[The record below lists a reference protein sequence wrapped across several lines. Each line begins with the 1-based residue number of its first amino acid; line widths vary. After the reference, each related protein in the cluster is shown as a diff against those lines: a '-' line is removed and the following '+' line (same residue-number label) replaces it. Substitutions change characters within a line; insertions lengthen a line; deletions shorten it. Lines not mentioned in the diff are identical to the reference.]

1 MDNEKASSTGG
12 QDSVR
17 KVWGMEPKDFIDSIV
32 KLSGFITI
40 LLAIIGFAYNAK
52 KDSDT
57 AAISNA
63 QFKETDS
70 LQRENMSV
78 QKKNLA
84 RQKSKDSLDHL
95 RDIKLDSASAANIRK
110 ADSITASNIRHADS
124 LSFLKMAT
132 QFHESIDA
140 INAEK
145 QAALYKEQS
154 SNYIELCI
162 RTINETSVISL
173 NNVNSKEYNFAV
185 ANLNGNLLSQ
195 HKLLSNS
202 NIVKQLEK
210 VDSVLNGYYRRYFI
224 IGALDS
230 IGQFANN
237 LNNFLNKQ
245 TSIPYSARSFKKDKD
260 IQDVFLKYINPQID
274 SLKFYSNAI
283 NSFYKKIDAAIP
295 TDEVDRSLI
304 FRSTEKITKN
314 INSFI
319 AKVTEVYN
327 SGPSVGRPG
336 GGYWSNNISN
346 KEAFYRDYQ
355 LFLNGINV
363 QADLDEIAEMKRIYL
378 RDLRTQ
384 NLMSLKI
391 LHSEIDLLIS
401 MLSNSTKER
410 LQQIYVPD
418 KQSR

>member
-1 MDNEKASSTGG
+1 MPC
-12 QDSVR
+12 V
-17 KVWGMEPKDFIDSIV
+17 
-32 KLSGFITI
+32 
-40 LLAIIGFAYNAK
+40 LL
-52 KDSDT
+52 
-57 AAISNA
+57 
-63 QFKETDS
+63 E
-70 LQRENMSV
+70 R
-78 QKKNLA
+78 
-84 RQKSKDSLDHL
+84 
-95 RDIKLDSASAANIRK
+95 
-110 ADSITASNIRHADS
+110 
-124 LSFLKMAT
+124 
-132 QFHESIDA
+132 
-140 INAEK
+140 
-145 QAALYKEQS
+145 
-154 SNYIELCI
+154 
-162 RTINETSVISL
+162 
-173 NNVNSKEYNFAV
+173 
-185 ANLNGNLLSQ
+185 
-195 HKLLSNS
+195 
-202 NIVKQLEK
+202 
-210 VDSVLNGYYRRYFI
+210 
-224 IGALDS
+224 
-230 IGQFANN
+230 
-237 LNNFLNKQ
+237 
-245 TSIPYSARSFKKDKD
+245 
-260 IQDVFLKYINPQID
+260 
-274 SLKFYSNAI
+274 I

-346 KEAFYRDYQ
+346 NEAFYRDYQ